1 MDHINYNSPYYTP
14 AHNHYYWEP
23 QLPPSIQIHP
33 QSAAGQ
39 LGYTPEQLAPI
50 LREQQQFLL
59 AEELAQPPPALTRHT
74 TRYHRTTRIETQPD
88 PAFYARPQ
96 QEAAQLGISPEELA
110 AISEES
116 IREQNEWL
124 AKDEAKW
131 REREG
136 DRWRGEQRTD
146 NETTERDGG
155 ERVETTEGIQEREHE
170 TRQTHTTTRPRS
182 ASPPHVHPQS
192 ATAQLGLTPEEA
204 KEVHYECIRAQ
215 DEIRREIEEEEQAR
229 RERKAEQDAHAHVPP
244 PGHLAYDTENHGDM
258 PVASYE
264 HHGELDPQTE
274 PDRNDTIGQLA
285 YELGVPREAN
295 LDWAEETDRA
305 LGHTVQGEY
314 LQTNYPAPAPSPPAP
329 WYPPQPPTSD
339 YPPPRT
345 HCLPPHQQYSRQ
357 EPHYT
362 PRRPRFHPRTHPH
375 PKRRPRFENR
385 TSHVTA
391 TRRARFRTTTR
402 VERDGSPRYVPPAL
416 RDVKGTS
423 RRSSL
428 PNPGHSEGW
437 RDPPPHKDPSVHSP
451 TRSDSPNWRAPS
463 PNRPISFKNPSPPPQ
478 SPTPSTSPLQ
488 TPETVRVPPRHH
500 TQSQLTSEL
509 IGIIKTTSEALQSI
523 VRVAEKLIRQVNAS
537 RRLAHRP
544 QKFGRSPREDAPGNV
559 GCSSP
564 PTFPSGRR
572 VSVTGSP
579 GVSDPLA

>member
-1 MDHINYNSPYYTP
+1 MDNIYNNSPYYTL
-14 AHNHYYWEP
+14 ANYYNYT
-23 QLPPSIQIHP
+23 LPEDYISPN
-33 QSAAGQ
+33 SAAAQ
-39 LGYTPEQLAPI
+39 LGLTPADMAPI
-50 LREQQQFLL
+50 LQEQYELMRD
-59 AEELAQPPPALTRHT
+59 ELAQPPPALTRST
-74 TRYHRTTRIETQPD
+74 TTYHLKARIETQPK
-88 PAFYARPQ
+88 PAPPSPQ
-96 QEAAQLGISPEELA
+96 QEAARLGITPEDLA
-110 AISEES
+110 AISEEAV
-116 IREQNEWL
+116 REQAKWL
-124 AKDEAKW
+124 AKEAKW
-131 REREG
+131 RSREEE
-136 DRWRGEQRTD
+136 RWRGRWGTEGEHAGEEKGE
-146 NETTERDGG
+146 ETEETERR
-155 ERVETTEGIQEREHE
+155 EQREHE
-170 TRQTHTTTRPRS
+170 TGRVRTPTTTRPRS

-204 KEVHYECIRAQ
+204 EEVHYECIRAQ

-229 RERKAEQDAHAHVPP
+229 REQKAEQDAHAHVPP
-244 PGHLAYDTENHGDM
+244 PGHLAYGTENHGDT
-258 PVASYE
+258 PVASSE

-285 YELGVPREAN
+285 YELGVPREAH
-295 LDWAEETDRA
+295 LDWAEETDRV
-305 LGHTVQGEY
+305 LGYTVQGEY

-339 YPPPRT
+339 YPPPQT
-345 HCLPPHQQYSRQ
+345 HYLPPHQQYSRQ

-375 PKRRPRFENR
+375 PKRRPRLENR

-416 RDVKGTS
+416 RDDKGTS

-437 RDPPPHKDPSVHSP
+437 RDPPPHKDPSVRSP

-523 VRVAEKLIRQVNAS
+523 VR
-537 RRLAHRP
+537 
-544 QKFGRSPREDAPGNV
+544 
-559 GCSSP
+559 
-564 PTFPSGRR
+564 
-572 VSVTGSP
+572 
-579 GVSDPLA
+579 